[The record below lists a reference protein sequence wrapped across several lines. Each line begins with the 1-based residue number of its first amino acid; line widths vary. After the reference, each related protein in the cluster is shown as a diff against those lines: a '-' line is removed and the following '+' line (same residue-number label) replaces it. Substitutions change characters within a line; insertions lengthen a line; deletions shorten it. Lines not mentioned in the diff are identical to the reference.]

1 MADEQKSGTQSDRW
15 IFWHAELEQ
24 ARKVKGYDQWQTRAK
39 KIIKRYRDERSDAGD
54 TQDSAGSDSSK
65 FNILWSNVQ
74 TLMPALFSKTPKP
87 VVQRRYLDSDDVGR
101 TATVI
106 LERALM
112 YELDDGL
119 YTGAMRK
126 CVLDRLLPGR
136 GVAWVRYEPRFTP
149 MPGKTQE
156 AVEDETAPAEQ
167 ALGEDT
173 QGEEDEG
180 ETDDGQVEEEVA
192 SESTPVDYIDWK
204 DFDTSPA
211 RTWEECWWISKTV
224 HMTRKELVKRF
235 PKYGA
240 KIPLDYSPAESD
252 KQQPGSNAGAGDQGK
267 RAKIKEIWNKRDRKV
282 IWLSESFSEDIL
294 EEKPDPLKLE
304 GFYPCPRP
312 LFATLTNDSLVP
324 VPDFYEYQDQ
334 ATELDDL
341 TARISAVTKAIK
353 VAGVYDAS
361 VPELQRMFEE
371 GFENRLVPADNMS
384 EFAQKAGATGM
395 GHIWLLPVKDLVQVL
410 TELYIAR
417 EQVKQSLY
425 EITGISDIVRGGDTG
440 GAAKTATEQRIKGQF
455 ASMRLNDMQAEV
467 SRFARDL
474 LRIMGEIIS
483 EHFDPMTLFM
493 ISGYEQWAKDQWPPE
508 EAPQPPMMGH
518 NGGPPMA
525 PAGAPPAAMG
535 APGTAQPSSPAG
547 MQPAMMGMPPPD
559 PAQVARQKAADMF
572 QKAVALLKN
581 EKLRGFRI
589 EIETDS
595 LIEADKQE
603 VQRARSEFLAA
614 VGQFLTQA
622 VPLGQALPEFM
633 PLLGKMLLFGVRG
646 FSASRDL
653 ESAFEQMIDELQKK
667 AKNPTPPPPSP
678 EQIKAESEKAKMAM
692 EQQQAAAQFQSD
704 QAMRK
709 MDMDALQQKHA
720 MDLEKMRAELEMKRE
735 EMNIKR
741 EELAMR
747 QQELAMDAQA
757 AQQKAALD
765 AQSMDRKASLDAQT
779 DTRKAEQGERSH
791 ELALETMEA
800 KAEMAKKP
808 KEQAA

>member
-1 MADEQKSGTQSDRW
+1 MADAPAPSGTQSEKW
-15 IFWHAELEQ
+15 LFWHGELEQ

-54 TQDSAGSDSSK
+54 TQDSAGNDSSR

-119 YTGAMRK
+119 YAGAMRRV
-126 CVLDRLLPGR
+126 VLDRLLPGR

-167 ALGEDT
+167 VLGEDAK
-173 QGEEDEG
+173 GEEGEG
-180 ETDDGQVEEEVA
+180 EDSGQVEEEVA
-192 SESTPVDYIDWK
+192 SESTPIDYIDWK

-224 HMTRKELVKRF
+224 HMTRAELVKRW
-235 PKYGA
+235 PKIGA
-240 KIPLDYSPAESD
+240 KIPLDYSPSEGD
-252 KQQPGSNAGAGDQGK
+252 KQQPGSNAGKDQGK

-282 IWLSESFSEDIL
+282 IWLSESWSEDIL

-304 GFYPCPRP
+304 GFYPTPRP
-312 LFATLTNDSLVP
+312 LFATLTNDSLIP

-341 TARISAVTKAIK
+341 TARIAAVTKAIK

-361 VPELQRMFEE
+361 VPELSRMFEE
-371 GFENRLVPADNMS
+371 GFENRLVPCDNMA

-395 GHIWLLPVKDLVQVL
+395 GSIWLLPVKDLVQVL
-410 TELYIAR
+410 TELYVAR
-417 EQVKQSLY
+417 EAVKQSLY
-425 EITGISDIVRGGDTG
+425 EITGISDIVRGAQSTG
-440 GAAKTATEQRIKGQF
+440 GAKTATEQRIKGQF

-508 EAPQPPMMGH
+508 DAPQPPMMGH
-518 NGGPPMA
+518 NGGPPMGPPQA
-525 PAGAPPAAMG
+525 PGAP
-535 APGTAQPSSPAG
+535 PAG
-547 MQPAMMGMPPPD
+547 MQPGMMAPD
-559 PAQVARQKAADMF
+559 PAQIARQKAAEMF
-572 QKAVALLKN
+572 QRAVKLLKD

-603 VQRARSEFLAA
+603 VQKARSEFLAA

-633 PLLGKMLLFGVRG
+633 PLLGKMLLFAVRG

-653 ESAFEQMIDELQKK
+653 ESAFEQMIGDLQKK
-667 AKNPTPPPPSP
+667 AKNPSPPPPSP
-678 EQIKAESEKAKMAM
+678 EQIKAESEKAMADAKL
-692 EQQQAAAQFQSD
+692 QQMNAQMQADKQRNDMQLAAD
-704 QAMRK
+704 
-709 MDMDALQQKHA
+709 QQKHA
-720 MDLEKMRAELEMKRE
+720 NELEKMRTELEMKRE

-765 AQSMDRKASLDAQT
+765 AQSMDRKAEIEAAGMEREAQ
-779 DTRKAEQGERSH
+779 QGERSH

-808 KEQAA
+808 KEKAA